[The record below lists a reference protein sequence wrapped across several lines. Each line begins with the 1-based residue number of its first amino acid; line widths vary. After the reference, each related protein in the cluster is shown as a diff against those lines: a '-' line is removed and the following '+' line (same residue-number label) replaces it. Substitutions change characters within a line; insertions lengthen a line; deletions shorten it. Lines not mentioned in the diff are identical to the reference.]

1 MKPQNTESQIAV
13 ARVQQFI
20 RSRFNPIRS
29 ATPELLAQ
37 YLDQFK
43 VGFLR
48 QPALLWDAI
57 AERDDLLCSVIPKRL
72 KSVARNPWEV
82 CQVETD
88 DTSAAE
94 AHAEALNEFWN
105 NVTVTD
111 AVDEN
116 DQGEVSLLIR
126 NMMSAQGMRYS
137 IHEIVWQPGDVFT
150 AQFRRAPVWFFENTT
165 GKLRY
170 IQTENAVYG
179 VDMDP
184 ASWLVACGEGL
195 MPACSVAWM
204 YKSLSLKDWVIYNER
219 HGMPGIHGKTS
230 AGQGTTEW
238 QALVDAVENFA
249 TDWSLVTNEG
259 ATIEKIDLATQGQL
273 PYPPLVERMDRA
285 MAAIWRGADL
295 STISSGQG
303 SGTGA
308 SLQGDES
315 SLIEEDDCRWISET
329 LRRQVDRRV
338 IEYRFGKGVKP
349 LAYFNLK
356 PKTRQDAQKDLAI
369 DQGLYNMGVPMSV
382 SALAERY
389 GRPLPADDA
398 DLLPARPA
406 APVLPNARPL
416 SGQRKPRTPGA
427 ALNPPPEAL
436 LAAVAADLAPIRAR
450 IASALELP
458 DVEAASAL
466 LKIRDELPALLKQI
480 AANPAAAGVIQ
491 KSLEDAMAST
501 FPNPKPEAK
510 P

>member
-1 MKPQNTESQIAV
+1 MKPQNTQSQIGV
-13 ARVQQFI
+13 ARVQQYI

-48 QPALLWDAI
+48 QPTLLWDAI
-57 AERDDLLCSVIPKRL
+57 IERDDLLASVVPKRC
-72 KSVARNPWEV
+72 KSVSRNQWEV
-82 CQVETD
+82 CTVETD
-88 DTSAAE
+88 DTNAAE

-105 NVTVTD
+105 NITVTD
-111 AVDEN
+111 SVDEN
-116 DQGEVSLLIR
+116 DQGEVSLLVR
-126 NMMSAQGMRYS
+126 QMMSAQAFRYCV
-137 IHEIVWQPGDVFT
+137 HEIVWQPGDVFT

-165 GKLRY
+165 GRLRY
-170 IQTENAVYG
+170 IETENGVYG

-184 ASWLVACGEGL
+184 AAWSVACGDGL

-230 AGQGTTEW
+230 AAQGSPEW
-238 QALVDAVENFA
+238 LALVTAVENFA
-249 TDWSLVTNEG
+249 ADWSIVTNEG

-303 SGTGA
+303 DGAGA
-308 SLQGDES
+308 SLQGDEAAI
-315 SLIEEDDCRWISET
+315 IEEDDCRWISET
-329 LRRQVDRRV
+329 LRRNVDRLV
-338 IEYRFGKGVKP
+338 IEYRFGRGVKP

-356 PKTRQDAQKDLAI
+356 PKTRQDVQKELAI
-369 DQGLYNMGVPMSV
+369 DQGLHGMGLPTSI

-389 GRPLPADDA
+389 GRPLPSDEEDI
-398 DLLPARPA
+398 LPAKPA
-406 APVLPNARPL
+406 PMPILPNARR
-416 SGQRKPRTPGA
+416 SVF
-427 ALNPPPEAL
+427 NPPIAP
-436 LAAVAADLAPIRAR
+436 VAKAMAEDLAPLRTR
-450 IASALELP
+450 IEQALALP
-458 DVEAASAL
+458 ERDIIPAL
-466 LKIRDELPALLKQI
+466 TKLRDELPALLKSI
-480 AANPAAAGVIQ
+480 GADPATAKALEAALAKSIQ
-491 KSLEDAMAST
+491 DKT
-501 FPNPKPEAK
+501 PEAK